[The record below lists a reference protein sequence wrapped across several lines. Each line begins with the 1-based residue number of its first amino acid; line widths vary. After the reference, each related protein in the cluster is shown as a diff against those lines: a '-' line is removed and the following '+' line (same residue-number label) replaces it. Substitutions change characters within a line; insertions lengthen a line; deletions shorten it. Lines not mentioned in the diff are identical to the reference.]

1 VPAAGAGRAL
11 VECIFDALTAAPG
24 RRHRTPPHSRMVVFA
39 ASMAVVF
46 AAGIA
51 FRAWHLRAIERLST
65 DRRPLGSDGIVVG
78 AGAFTLA
85 RAGAPAVLLLH
96 GAGDTPQTLRY
107 LGEALLEQGFH
118 VEAPLLPGHGRTLD
132 AFRRT
137 NADDWVNAARA
148 SYRALQLDHDWVAI
162 AGLSMGGALAI
173 RLAAESPQLPALCLM
188 APYLVLRRGAD
199 RAARWSRW
207 WGPIVPVVESSEGFS
222 VLDPVERAK
231 SLAYGV
237 FTAGALRALRET
249 VRRANDALPRVSAPT
264 LIVQSREDNRIAVE
278 DAERAFARL
287 GAREKALEWVSGA
300 AHIITVDYGRERVLR
315 LVADWLL
322 AHKPVALPNT

>member
-1 VPAAGAGRAL
+1 
-11 VECIFDALTAAPG
+11 
-24 RRHRTPPHSRMVVFA
+24 MVAIA

-46 AAGIA
+46 VAGFA

-78 AGAFTLA
+78 AEGFTLA
-85 RAGAPAVLLLH
+85 RARAPAVLLLH

-107 LGEALLEQGFH
+107 LGEALFAQGFH

-137 NADDWVNAARA
+137 SAVDWLNAARS
-148 SYRALQLDHDWVAI
+148 SYRALQSEHDWVSI

-173 RLAAESPQLPALCLM
+173 RLAAEVPQLPALCLM
-188 APYLVLRRGAD
+188 APYLALRRGAD
-199 RAARWSRW
+199 RAARISRL
-207 WGPIVPVVESSEGFS
+207 WGPLVPVFESSEGFS
-222 VLDPVERAK
+222 VLDPGERAK

-249 VRRANDALPRVSAPT
+249 VRRANQALPRVTAPT
-264 LIVQSREDNRIAVE
+264 LMVQSREDNRIAAD

-287 GAREKALEWVSGA
+287 GAPDKALEWVSGA
-300 AHIITVDYGRERVLR
+300 AHIITVDYGRERVFR

-322 AHKPVALPNT
+322 AHKPAALADT